1 MTDTASR
8 RARHDEYLD
17 EWLSSQMLGYVLPA
31 WEMGQ
36 GRCSF
41 KHAEILA
48 LIKLVADRE
57 YERGEKAA
65 TERAAGPHST
75 PEGHAAAIADTHTSH
90 VLKGFGYLIQCEWC
104 PETFFAPTKREA
116 MERFRAHEQR
126 MFDLADA
133 IRAAGPDKG
142 RESE

>member
-1 MTDTASR
+1 V
-8 RARHDEYLD
+8 LD
-17 EWLSSQMLGYVLPA
+17 YIA
-31 WEMGQ
+31 
-36 GRCSF
+36 
-41 KHAEILA
+41 
-48 LIKLVADRE
+48 
-57 YERGEKAA
+57 GEKAA
-65 TERAAGPHST
+65 TDRAAGPHST

-142 RESE
+142 RET